1 MAQGRPVRDA
11 GLMRSERRT
20 YLMGHSM
27 GSAGTFHLAVKYS
40 GNWAATASIAPAAFR
55 MDSSSLS
62 AIASLPMM
70 IVHGDADTAVPVAV
84 GRTWAEAMKALS
96 DASVHQPFQAVASMK
111 AVADAR

>member
-55 MDSSSLS
+55 MDLQV
-62 AIASLPMM
+62 L
-70 IVHGDADTAVPVAV
+70 
-84 GRTWAEAMKALS
+84 R
-96 DASVHQPFQAVASMK
+96 QPFQAVASMK
-111 AVADAR
+111 AVTDAR